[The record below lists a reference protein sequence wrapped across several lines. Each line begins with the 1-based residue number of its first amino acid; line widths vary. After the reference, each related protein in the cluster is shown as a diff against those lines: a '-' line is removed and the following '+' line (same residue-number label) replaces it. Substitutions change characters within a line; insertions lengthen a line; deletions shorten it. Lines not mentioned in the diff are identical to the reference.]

1 MSEVREYFAAR
12 NEFAF
17 HQTSLVDG
25 NDAEHIYRDAFLAW
39 WMSARPR
46 PSLRACE
53 SLVCALKLR
62 MQRGLRN
69 TIAAIR
75 RFRMIMINL
84 VDRGLIAETNVTKI
98 KQEQSRYDIS
108 LEVGDPEDME
118 EGLGA
123 FLNFSV
129 VDNRAC
135 LACVRSACRIVK
147 ASLRCP
153 LPPAASTSF
162 QAMALPAG
170 IGSAL
175 TVDFIQRTGTDEMTV
190 STAVRMITAVID
202 EHLKSELEKIP
213 YFHSWRGERAA
224 TSNNKHFR
232 LKCCHRSGR
241 VPE

>member
-1 MSEVREYFAAR
+1 
-12 NEFAF
+12 
-17 HQTSLVDG
+17 
-25 NDAEHIYRDAFLAW
+25 
-39 WMSARPR
+39 
-46 PSLRACE
+46 
-53 SLVCALKLR
+53 

-175 TVDFIQRTGTDEMTV
+175 TVDFIQRTGTDDMTV

-213 YFHSWRGERAA
+213 YFHSWRVVACQNDLDNVPVVRVALCLKAESSIDYHLKKQIGLGFILKELIADLTCDFRSSLSLTGESEQSRA
-224 TSNNKHFR
+224 FR
-232 LKCCHRSGR
+232 D
-241 VPE
+241 